1 MREGETPVP
10 IPNTTVKTFTAEST
24 MRVTAWEGRWM
35 PDIFIY
41 FISDERLNRKIQLL
55 MTDKISQYRIAIQF
69 VP

>member
-1 MREGETPVP
+1 
-10 IPNTTVKTFTAEST
+10 
-24 MRVTAWEGRWM
+24 M

-55 MTDKISQYRIAIQF
+55 MTDKISQYRTAIQF